1 MGEVYRARD
10 TRLERTVAI
19 KVLPAHLSANPQLR
33 QRFEREARA
42 ISSLNHPHICVLHDI
57 GHQAG
62 IDYLVMEFIPG
73 VTLTE
78 KLATGALPEG
88 DVVRLGTQLAEAL
101 EEAHQ
106 QGVVHCDLKPGNI
119 KITPK
124 GQAKILDFG
133 IATVLRAAGDTTTI
147 HTETSVVAG
156 SLPYMA
162 PEQLEGEALDG
173 RTDIYAL
180 GAVLYEMCAGQRPF
194 RGELA
199 HRLTHAILHETPQP
213 PRELNPQLSAELER
227 IILKAL
233 EKTPGSRY
241 QSVRELRIA
250 LERLQASGLERARQ
264 SDKEPEASS
273 TKGVSQTI
281 VGGICVLRPGS
292 MMSPNECRA
301 LEDLLEQ
308 RIQDGY
314 RLFVLD
320 MKEISHFNSLS
331 IKTIVGSS
339 ARLEMKLGK
348 LVFASPAKQVREL
361 LRHIKLEGLI
371 KLYDTVESALA
382 DLLGVSLDQVPRVE
396 YGEER

>member
-10 TRLERTVAI
+10 TRLERTVAV
-19 KVLPAHLSANPQLR
+19 KVLPAQLSANPDLR
-33 QRFEREARA
+33 RRFEREGRA
-42 ISSLNHPHICVLHDI
+42 ISSLNHPHICTLHDI

-62 IDYLVMEFIPG
+62 IDYMVMEFIPG
-73 VTLTE
+73 VTLKE
-78 KLATGALPEG
+78 KLASGALPEG
-88 DVVRLGTQLAEAL
+88 EVVRLGTQLAEGL

-106 QGVVHCDLKPGNI
+106 KGVVHCDLKPGNI

-124 GQAKILDFG
+124 GQIKILDFG
-133 IATVLRAAGDTTTI
+133 IARVLRAAGDTTTI

-199 HRLTHAILHETPQP
+199 QRLTHAILHERPQP
-213 PRELNPQLSAELER
+213 PRELNPQLSLELEG

-233 EKTPGSRY
+233 EKTPGSRF
-241 QSVRELRIA
+241 QSVGELRIT
-250 LERLQASGLERARQ
+250 LERLQAPGLEKARQ
-264 SDKEPEASS
+264 TAGKPEASP
-273 TKGVSQTI
+273 TKGITQTI
-281 VGGICVLRPGS
+281 VSGICVLRPERL
-292 MMSPNECRA
+292 MSPNECRA

-308 RIQDGY
+308 RIRDGY

-320 MKEISHFNSLS
+320 MKEIPHFNSLS
-331 IKTIVGSS
+331 VDTVVGSS
-339 ARLEMKLGK
+339 ARLQMKLGK
-348 LVFASPAKQVREL
+348 LVLASPAKQVREL
-361 LRHIKLEGLI
+361 FRRIKLEGLI
-371 KLYDTVESALA
+371 KSYDTVESAVA